1 MPHITP
7 LCCAGRGWLV
17 GGASNSGGAV
27 LRQHFSDADL
37 RRLTPQ
43 VDPENP
49 TGLDYY
55 PLPAVGERFPVR
67 DDGKRPVLEPRPD
80 ADAVFMQGAHHASL
94 CSPQVLL

>member
-1 MPHITP
+1 M
-7 LCCAGRGWLV
+7 
-17 GGASNSGGAV
+17 
-27 LRQHFSDADL
+27 LRLHFSDADL

-43 VDPENP
+43 IDPGKP

-67 DDGKRPVLEPRPD
+67 DDGKQPVLEPRPD
-80 ADAVFMQGAHHASL
+80 ADAVFLQGAHRASL